1 MTNEFAIKVLT
12 ELRGYGD
19 KFANIGFDRK
29 EALDL
34 AIKALEQQPCEDCR
48 SCKRWNECPCGKEG
62 HENGTSIGYSIGE
75 CKDYEPSVPPKENDK
90 LKYLKDRPCEVCEF
104 HSDNGCNKWKCVFE
118 EGTK

>member
-29 EALDL
+29 EALDM
-34 AIKALEQQPCEDCR
+34 AIKALEQIICL
-48 SCKRWNECPCGKEG
+48 
-62 HENGTSIGYSIGE
+62 T
-75 CKDYEPSVPPKENDK
+75 
-90 LKYLKDRPCEVCEF
+90 DRPCEVCDF
-104 HSDNGCNKWKCVFE
+104 HSDNGCSKWKCVFE